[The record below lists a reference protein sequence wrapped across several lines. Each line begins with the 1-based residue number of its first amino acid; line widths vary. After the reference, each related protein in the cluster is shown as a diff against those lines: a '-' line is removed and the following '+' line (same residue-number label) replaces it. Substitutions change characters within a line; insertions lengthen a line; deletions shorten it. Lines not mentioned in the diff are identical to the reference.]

1 MASILMPRIQG
12 FNFTRSSFFLEFNTQ
27 THISPLSKATQRIL
41 LPGARWKA
49 TYRLPSMNR
58 IQAAQWQGFF
68 DKLQGKKNTF
78 LAFDPEGNE
87 PQGVGT
93 GAPLVLGAGQEGSS
107 IQTDG
112 WTPSIKNILR
122 AGDYFS
128 VNNELKRV
136 VDNVISDGAGI
147 ATINF
152 EPALRSSPGDNDDIV
167 LNNNVVDMMMASD
180 VSANFTTDENGIYQP
195 LSFTGMEPL
204 AV

>member
-1 MASILMPRIQG
+1 MASINMPRIQG
-12 FNFTRSSFFLEFNTQ
+12 FNFTRSTFSIEFNTQ
-27 THISPLSKATQRIL
+27 THVSPQSKATQRII
-41 LPGARWKA
+41 LPGARWRA
-49 TYRLPSMNR
+49 SYRLPHMNR
-58 IQAAQWQGFF
+58 IQASQWQGFF

-87 PQGVGT
+87 PQGVAT

-112 WTPSIKNILR
+112 WTPSIENILR
-122 AGDYFS
+122 AGDYFC

-136 VDNVISDGAGI
+136 VDNAISDGAGI
-147 ATINF
+147 ATLNF
-152 EPALRSSPGDNDDIV
+152 APALRSSPADNDDIV

-180 VSANFTTDENGIYQP
+180 IPANFTTDENGIYQP
-195 LSFTGMEPL
+195 LSFVGMEPL